1 MRWDTGENCDERTI
15 VSDQNVPP
23 GSGPE
28 DGRNDTPG
36 TAGGPPSYGQG
47 PQGPGQNPYGQGST
61 PPGQPGAPGQPGQS
75 DPYGQQPGQPGQ
87 YGPPGQQ
94 GQPGQYGQPQYG
106 QGQGQNM
113 PPYPGQQGQPG
124 QYGQPGYGPG
134 GGGPGGPDY
143 GQVAQA
149 QSGLVQIPGMGTVK
163 VATIGSRAL
172 ARIIDSVIL
181 GAIVSI
187 LWFAVLGGIG
197 ATANDDG
204 TVSEEQAGGILAAF
218 FGMFVLTVIITIAY
232 ELVLIAI
239 KGQTVGK
246 MIMGIKVVRS
256 ADGQVPGFGPSF
268 MRWLLPIIGWLICAI
283 GEILVYLSPLFDSS
297 GRAQGWHDKAAN
309 TLVIGLR

>member
-1 MRWDTGENCDERTI
+1 MQWGIGENCDERTI

-47 PQGPGQNPYGQGST
+47 PQGPGQDPYGQGSP
-61 PPGQPGAPGQPGQS
+61 PPGQPGYGAP
-75 DPYGQQPGQPGQ
+75 GQQPGQPGQ

-106 QGQGQNM
+106 QGGQGQGGM
-113 PPYPGQQGQPG
+113 PPYPGQPGQPG
-124 QYGQPGYGPG
+124 QYGQPGYSPT
-134 GGGPGGPDY
+134 GPGGPDY

-163 VATIGSRAL
+163 TATLGARAL

-181 GAIVSI
+181 TIVIYALWIIIVGGASAG
-187 LWFAVLGGIG
+187 LKTNA
-197 ATANDDG
+197 DG
-204 TVSEEQAGGILAAF
+204 TLSDEGTGGFFAAILGAMAI
-218 FGMFVLTVIITIAY
+218 TVVISIGY
-232 ELVLIAI
+232 ELVLTAI

-256 ADGQVPGFGPSF
+256 ADGQVPGFGPAF
-268 MRWLLPIIGWLICAI
+268 MRWLLPTIGVFVCYI
-283 GEILVYLSPLFDSS
+283 GALLVYLSPLFDSS
-297 GRAQGWHDKAAN
+297 GRVQGWHDKAAN